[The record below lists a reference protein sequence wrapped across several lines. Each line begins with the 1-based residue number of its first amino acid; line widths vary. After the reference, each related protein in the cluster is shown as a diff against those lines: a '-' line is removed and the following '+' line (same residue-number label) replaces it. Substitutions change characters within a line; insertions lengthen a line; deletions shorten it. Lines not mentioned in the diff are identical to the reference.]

1 MAIASSPRPRYLAGL
16 VGGMEGGIT
25 PVELIFVLFAL
36 AIGLSYLARRLHIA
50 EPILLLLG
58 GYGTTA

>member
-1 MAIASSPRPRYLAGL
+1 
-16 VGGMEGGIT
+16 MEGGIT